1 MVAATA
7 DAASRTVAEGDHAQE
22 SGAARAAATAK
33 RLHAHAKGKKAAYHH
48 RGKHQ
53 HHHRAQAH
61 PHDPAHPLSGPER
74 SALLART
81 GIQPALLISQP
92 GDASEAEADRVADR
106 VVTMRD
112 PPAAP
117 ARGGDLQRSPLIV
130 QRAPNRAAAPAPQP
144 AAENVADAA
153 TEAAVKEE
161 LSGGAPMAADVNG
174 FFSRRFGAN
183 FGDVRIHTD
192 AKAANLATR
201 LGARAFTY
209 GRHVFFNAG
218 QYNPDS
224 EDGTKLIA
232 HELAHTIQ
240 QSAVIQLK
248 EDAAAPPRV
257 TSRSAPMAQRGI
269 VSRALNWI
277 ADKAN
282 YIPGFRLFT
291 IVIGVNPINMSTVE
305 RSGANILR
313 ALIEFIP
320 GGGLIVEA
328 LNNHGIFEKGG
339 KFIED
344 QFRSLGMVGAAFR
357 DALMEFIDSLSWRD
371 VFHLGDVWDRA
382 KRIFTAPVDKLI
394 SFGKGLVIGI
404 AQIVRDAILKPLG
417 RYAAGIIPKFDLLA
431 GVFGKNPISGE
442 SVSPANALIG
452 GFMTLIGQEE
462 LWANIQKSGSVG
474 KAWNWFKGALS
485 GALALVRTIP
495 DRFISTLKS
504 LTIFDIV
511 TIVGAWAKFA
521 KLFVG
526 FIVDFGGW
534 ALKQV
539 LKLLEIILEAL
550 APSVIPYLKKAGA
563 AFNTIIKAPGR
574 FIGFLVK
581 AGKAGFNMFKS
592 NILQHLQR
600 GILDWL
606 LGSLSGAN
614 LYIPK
619 SFALPELLKFGLSVI
634 GLTWENVRAKLV
646 AATNETT
653 VKVLETT
660 FDLVV
665 TLVTQG
671 PAAAWEQLLETLSN
685 LKSMVMDAIID
696 YVKGKVIEIAIE
708 KVLSFLNPAGAFIQ
722 AVLAIYR
729 TVTFIVSKLQQIGAV
744 VAALIDGISA
754 IANGN
759 IGPASAKVETVLAR
773 GLSLAIN
780 FLANFAGLGNVS
792 KKVIEIINKIRKP
805 VDNAIDKLVTWIV
818 DKARKLGKMAAA
830 SAKALVQWWKIRSS
844 FKTQSGESHS
854 LYFTGQGPGAK
865 LMMASKPRS
874 IPEAIEK
881 AKKADQ
887 PALRKAFQAIVDL
900 IEKNSDIGSKK
911 PAEQQAHQNKVKAL
925 VDALAVQLGL
935 AVEDDDVPVSTVTFG
950 SSKGRA
956 NYAMA
961 EPLTKKP
968 GNTKGSPAKG
978 RLPTEGDQ
986 FVNTFIPKQAPRN
999 KKGDRVKYKFQPL
1012 VQAHLLNGDL
1022 HGPFEARNIAL
1033 ADRSLNSTMSGAEN
1047 NAKKHAAKGKLKYH
1061 VSVAY
1066 HSNTAP
1072 PKKALSPD
1080 EEVPEPEVIRKWVG
1094 YYIASSISVTVS
1106 EWAGSGYS
1114 KALPGASAAGGI
1126 PKVSG
1131 QVVKTALAEAKEK
1144 LATAI
1149 DDTEDTFEGYVATTY
1164 NMQTIAG
1171 ELKLNQNQAK
1181 ELSVSLRSA
1190 GIIIGLGRSAR
1201 IHIKS
1206 GRKPKKKK

>member
-1 MVAATA
+1 MATA
-7 DAASRTVAEGDHAQE
+7 AAAPRTTAEADHAQE
-22 SGAARAAATAK
+22 SGAAHAAAAAK
-33 RLHAHAKGKKAAYHH
+33 RLHANVKAKTKPLRGRLDHHH
-48 RGKHQ
+48 RGARH
-53 HHHRAQAH
+53 AH
-61 PHDPAHPLSGPER
+61 DSVHPLTHPER

-92 GDASEAEADRVADR
+92 GDAAEAEADRVADR
-106 VVTMRD
+106 VVAMKD

-117 ARGGDLQRSPLIV
+117 ARALRGDLQRSPLVV
-130 QRAPNRAAAPAPQP
+130 QRAPARASAPPMPQP

-153 TEAAVKEE
+153 TETAVKAE
-161 LSGGAPMAADVNG
+161 LSGGAPMAADVAG
-174 FFSRRFGAN
+174 FFGRRFGAN

-192 AKAANLATR
+192 DKAANLATR

-209 GRHVFFNAG
+209 GRHIFFNGG

-257 TSRSAPMAQRGI
+257 TSRSAPQAQRGI

-291 IVIGVNPINMSTVE
+291 IVIGVNPINMATVE

-320 GGGLIVEA
+320 GGGLIVDA

-357 DALMEFIDSLSWRD
+357 DALMEFIDSLSWSD

-394 SFGKGLVIGI
+394 SFGKGLVVGI
-404 AQIVRDAILKPLG
+404 AEIVKDAILKPLG
-417 RYAAGIIPKFDLLA
+417 RYAASIIPKFDMLA

-452 GFMTLIGQEE
+452 GFMTLIGQQEIWE
-462 LWANIQKSGSVG
+462 NIQKSGAVG

-485 GALALVRTIP
+485 GALALVKTIP

-511 TIVGAWAKFA
+511 TIVGAWGKFA

-526 FIVDFGGW
+526 FVVDFGGW

-539 LKLLEIILEAL
+539 LKLLEIILEVV

-581 AGKAGFNMFKS
+581 AGKAGFNMFKT
-592 NILQHLQR
+592 NILAHLQR

-606 LGSLSGAN
+606 LGSLAGAN

-619 SFALPELLKFGLSVI
+619 SFALLELLKFGLSVI
-634 GLTWENVRAKLV
+634 GATWENVRAKLV

-660 FDLVV
+660 FDLVR
-665 TLVTQG
+665 TLVTEG
-671 PAAAWEQLLETLSN
+671 PAAAWQQLLETLSN

-708 KVLSFLNPAGAFIQ
+708 KVLSFLTPAGAFIQ
-722 AVLAIYR
+722 ALLAIYR
-729 TVTFIVSKLQQIGAV
+729 TITFIVGKLQQIGAV
-744 VAALIDGISA
+744 VAALIDGIAA
-754 IANGN
+754 IAAGN
-759 IGPASAKVETVLAR
+759 IGPASAKVESVLAR

-805 VDNAIDKLVTWIV
+805 VDNALDKLVTWIV
-818 DKARKLGKMAAA
+818 AKAKALGKMLIGSDNKPVPPAQKDTPGDGELGESVAFEA
-830 SAKALVQWWKIRSS
+830 GEESHRLWIK
-844 FKTQSGESHS
+844 QSGESAHIMLAS
-854 LYFTGQGPGAK
+854 TPKLLTAHLSDFSGKAAK
-865 LMMASKPRS
+865 LKDADTKKKVTAAIGFVSPIATQIEADAKTAASKKIGAPDRDKLDKKIEVNEKKIRPQLKVILDGLGVNVPDKITQ
-874 IPEAIEK
+874 IPCTFIRGTGA
-881 AKKADQ
+881 AL
-887 PALRKAFQAIVDL
+887 PANAGEYTRQLTRQQNQINAMSVHIWMERRRQFAVFSKQKDRKSLDDNARKAVRARITSAIAERLTYPINEPATTPAVRKVAKIEGAQMIVDAIWAGVASSTRYKGL
-900 IEKNSDIGSKK
+900 SAGTALAKAADGMKGKAVLHEPDKVAGGRYDEIQDIGSGVVNSDIGANWGGVSFEPATAGRINIPNMVEQKIKAEMKSKK
-911 PAEQQAHQNKVKAL
+911 VTQALWRAVKM
-925 VDALAVQLGL
+925 D
-935 AVEDDDVPVSTVTFG
+935 
-950 SSKGRA
+950 
-956 NYAMA
+956 
-961 EPLTKKP
+961 
-968 GNTKGSPAKG
+968 
-978 RLPTEGDQ
+978 
-986 FVNTFIPKQAPRN
+986 
-999 KKGDRVKYKFQPL
+999 
-1012 VQAHLLNGDL
+1012 LLL
-1022 HGPFEARNIAL
+1022 
-1033 ADRSLNSTMSGAEN
+1033 
-1047 NAKKHAAKGKLKYH
+1047 
-1061 VSVAY
+1061 
-1066 HSNTAP
+1066 
-1072 PKKALSPD
+1072 
-1080 EEVPEPEVIRKWVG
+1080 
-1094 YYIASSISVTVS
+1094 
-1106 EWAGSGYS
+1106 
-1114 KALPGASAAGGI
+1114 
-1126 PKVSG
+1126 
-1131 QVVKTALAEAKEK
+1131 Q
-1144 LATAI
+1144 
-1149 DDTEDTFEGYVATTY
+1149 
-1164 NMQTIAG
+1164 
-1171 ELKLNQNQAK
+1171 
-1181 ELSVSLRSA
+1181 
-1190 GIIIGLGRSAR
+1190 
-1201 IHIKS
+1201 
-1206 GRKPKKKK
+1206 

>member
-7 DAASRTVAEGDHAQE
+7 DAASRTVAEGDHAQD

-33 RLHAHAKGKKAAYHH
+33 RLHAHAKGKKAAHHH

-53 HHHRAQAH
+53 HHHRPHAH
-61 PHDPAHPLSGPER
+61 SHDPAHPLSGPER

-106 VVTMRD
+106 VVAMRD

-344 QFRSLGMVGAAFR
+344 QFRSLGMVGSAFR
-357 DALMEFIDSLSWRD
+357 DALMEFIDSLSWSD

-404 AQIVRDAILKPLG
+404 AEIVRDAILKPLG

-431 GVFGKNPISGE
+431 GVFGKNPVSGE

-462 LWANIQKSGSVG
+462 IWANIQKSGAIG

-485 GALALVRTIP
+485 GALALVKTIP

-511 TIVGAWAKFA
+511 TIVGAWVKFG
-521 KLFVG
+521 KLFLG
-526 FIVDFGGW
+526 FVADFTGW

-539 LKLLEIILEAL
+539 LKLLEIILEVV

-563 AFNTIIKAPGR
+563 AFNTIIKAPGQ
-574 FIGFLVK
+574 FIGYLVK

-606 LGSLSGAN
+606 LGSLAGAN

-619 SFALPELLKFGLSVI
+619 SFALPELLKFGLSVV
-634 GLTWENVRAKLV
+634 GATWENVRAKLV
-646 AATNETT
+646 EATNETT

-660 FDLVV
+660 FDIVK
-665 TLVTQG
+665 TLVTEG
-671 PAAAWEQLLETLSN
+671 PAAAWQQLLETLSN

-722 AVLAIYR
+722 ALLAIYR
-729 TVTFIVSKLQQIGAV
+729 TISFVVSKLQQIGAV
-744 VAALIDGISA
+744 VAALIDGIAA
-754 IANGN
+754 IASGN
-759 IGPASAKVETVLAR
+759 IGPASAKVESVLAR

-805 VDNAIDKLVTWIV
+805 VDNALDKLVAWIV
-818 DKARKLGKMAAA
+818 NQARKIGKLVV
-830 SAKALVQWWKIRSS
+830 SGGKAVVKGVLKAFGSPIS
-844 FKTQSGESHS
+844 FSGGDESHR
-854 LYFTGQGPGAK
+854 LWVDIKGDPQV
-865 LMMASKPRS
+865 MMASTPKKLSTYLGEFRTKAGKLRGKKKTDTLGA
-874 IPEAIEK
+874 IGAIEPDVKKIEKLGREAK
-881 AKKADQ
+881 AASSASADQ
-887 PALRKAFQAIVDL
+887 KEATQKERDATALEKKIQSKLVIILDNLKVDVPDQVKPAIPVKFTLGDRLSSKDRPEYVRQLGMQQANINGMAVSHWLRNRARFEKRGRDPDSATAQKDLREVVTTELSARLELPASSSKKFPHLKAYELGGVAGIFAKGTDDERKNGFTPTKAFNRAKSWMSGQRALHSPDQVAGGDHDEL
-900 IEKNSDIGSKK
+900 TGMGVTKVNSSIGSNWG
-911 PAEQQAHQNKVKAL
+911 AGNQLASGLETKVK
-925 VDALAVQLGL
+925 
-935 AVEDDDVPVSTVTFG
+935 TW
-950 SSKGRA
+950 
-956 NYAMA
+956 
-961 EPLTKKP
+961 
-968 GNTKGSPAKG
+968 
-978 RLPTEGDQ
+978 
-986 FVNTFIPKQAPRN
+986 
-999 KKGDRVKYKFQPL
+999 
-1012 VQAHLLNGDL
+1012 
-1022 HGPFEARNIAL
+1022 
-1033 ADRSLNSTMSGAEN
+1033 
-1047 NAKKHAAKGKLKYH
+1047 LK
-1061 VSVAY
+1061 
-1066 HSNTAP
+1066 
-1072 PKKALSPD
+1072 
-1080 EEVPEPEVIRKWVG
+1080 
-1094 YYIASSISVTVS
+1094 
-1106 EWAGSGYS
+1106 SGYTGGEVEEAFWS
-1114 KALPGASAAGGI
+1114 KVKMNVTL
-1126 PKVSG
+1126 KV
-1131 QVVKTALAEAKEK
+1131 
-1144 LATAI
+1144 
-1149 DDTEDTFEGYVATTY
+1149 
-1164 NMQTIAG
+1164 
-1171 ELKLNQNQAK
+1171 
-1181 ELSVSLRSA
+1181 
-1190 GIIIGLGRSAR
+1190 
-1201 IHIKS
+1201 
-1206 GRKPKKKK
+1206 